1 MENSV
6 VIERGWSPSGDEPK
20 EWNSTRKVKEE
31 KKKKYLDDSQSVL
44 LGGQA
49 LNQFMKIIQSI
60 LNHISS

>member
-6 VIERGWSPSGDEPK
+6 VTERGWGPSGDEPK
-20 EWNSTRKVKEE
+20 EWNSTRKVKE

-49 LNQFMKIIQSI
+49 LNQLMEIIQSI

>member
-31 KKKKYLDDSQSVL
+31 KKKNTWMTVKASCWEVR
-44 LGGQA
+44 
-49 LNQFMKIIQSI
+49 
-60 LNHISS
+60 H